1 MNKTSA
7 KSILRLKLLDML
19 KSNSFSPSA
28 TQSQKGKAQE
38 KVKEKA
44 QEKVKEKE
52 KEKDTIKGIKEK

>member
-38 KVKEKA
+38 KVKEK
-44 QEKVKEKE
+44 EKE
-52 KEKDTIKGIKEK
+52 KEKDTIKGTKEK